1 MTTTLVTGTDG
12 TALILGLVEGE
23 YIVTE
28 IAAPAG
34 YNLDSKPT
42 DTTIGTRTSGVLGA
56 SVTIKN
62 SPVTAKTGEI
72 GNNYNLISAALCC
85 LGLATAT
92 LIILRDRKGKR
103 EKQKDQK

>member
-1 MTTTLVTGTDG
+1 M
-12 TALILGLVEGE
+12 ALILGLVEGE

-28 IAAPAG
+28 IAAPTG

-42 DTTIGTRTSGVLGA
+42 ATTIGTRTSGVLGA

-72 GNNYNLISAALCC
+72 GNNYNLISAVLCC
-85 LGLATAT
+85 LGLATAV